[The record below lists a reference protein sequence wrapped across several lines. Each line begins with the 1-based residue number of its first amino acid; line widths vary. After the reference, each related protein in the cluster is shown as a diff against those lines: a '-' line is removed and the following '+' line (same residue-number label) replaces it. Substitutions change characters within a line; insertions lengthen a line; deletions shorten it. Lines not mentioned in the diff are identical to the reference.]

1 MKRRESGFSLLE
13 LLIAL
18 AIVAGV
24 LTAASTFFIGTV
36 KQYKVQTKITES
48 NVEGIL
54 GLELL
59 RQDLE
64 SLGYGLPWNNLPSY
78 GEASSGV
85 LNDAGAAPR
94 AVLSVDASTLGIN
107 NGSDY
112 LVIKSTRVGMDAA
125 AGKWTTLRPGEVK
138 RDWGFPEE
146 NLVDGDRVVVLSPG
160 SSTTDQRV
168 LLTPVGGADFGN
180 LASFDPDDAF
190 QTNIVYGIGPM
201 ATTRFPFN
209 RADYYIVD
217 DPLYPTP
224 QHCAPITGTLVKSVV
239 RHTDGAL
246 DNPLPL
252 LDCVADMQVVY
263 GYKNNPSDNIVVWTP
278 DLAGLFP
285 AGPNAAADIRSKLVE
300 VRVHIL
306 GQSGQR
312 DDSYTFPQ
320 DNVYVGSEAAGR
332 SFDVSGYRNYRW
344 KQYTIVVKP
353 RNLAN

>member
-1 MKRRESGFSLLE
+1 MKRRDSGFSLLE
-13 LLIAL
+13 LMIAL
-18 AIVAGV
+18 VIVAVV
-24 LTAASTFFIGTV
+24 LAAASTFFIGTV

-64 SLGYGLPWNNLPSY
+64 SHGYGLPWNNLPSY
-78 GEASSGV
+78 SEASSGV
-85 LNDAGAAPR
+85 LNDGGVAPR
-94 AVLSVDASTLGIN
+94 AVISVDASTLGIN

-112 LVIKSTRVGMDAA
+112 LVIKATRVGMDNA
-125 AGKWTTLRPGEVK
+125 AGKWTTLRAGANT
-138 RDWGFPEE
+138 RDWGSAEE
-146 NLVDGDRVVVLSPG
+146 NLVPGDRVIVLSPG
-160 SSTTDQRV
+160 GLTTDQRV

-180 LASFDPDDAF
+180 LTSYDPDDAF
-190 QTNIVYGIGPM
+190 QTNIVYGAGSM
-201 ATTRFPFN
+201 ATMGFPFN
-209 RADYYIVD
+209 RADYYVAGNSE
-217 DPLYPTP
+217 YPTP
-224 QHCAPITGTLVKSVV
+224 RHCAPITGTLVKRVV
-239 RHTDGAL
+239 RHSDGAL

-263 GYKNNPSDNIVVWTP
+263 GLDNNADGNVTWTP
-278 DLAGLFP
+278 DLVLLIP

-306 GQSGQR
+306 AQSGQR
-312 DDSYTFPQ
+312 DDSYTYPQ

-332 SFDVSGYRNYRW
+332 SFDVSLYRNYRW

-353 RNLAN
+353 RNPAK